1 MTYSSY
7 MRVRLAK
14 WIRRYRVH
22 WAVVTVLLYVAAVPA
37 SIIIFPDNNLWLAM
51 LVLFSGL
58 TASLTTLADL
68 ITDDDDPS

>member
-1 MTYSSY
+1 
-7 MRVRLAK
+7 MRVSLAR
-14 WIRRYRVH
+14 WIRRYRIH
-22 WAVVTVLLYVAAVPA
+22 WAVVTVLLYVVATPI
-37 SIIIFPDNNLWLAM
+37 SIVIFPDSNLWLAL